1 MPDYVPA
8 LRARM
13 GDWTYYV
20 TVMKLG
26 KVAKECSLAE
36 EIHSHKDLD
45 DVIQRALK
53 DRVEKEMVPYL
64 LHESQRFY
72 GALVVA
78 VYGGDPEF
86 TPVTVA
92 EHPLIDDT
100 EDRSSYGFG
109 LLRFDGSQTY
119 YALDGQHR
127 LKSIQEAVRQ
137 NVDLK
142 NEEISVIILKH
153 EESKEGLQR
162 TRRLFSTLNR
172 RAQPTTKGMN
182 IAIDE
187 DDSIAITTRRL
198 VKENETLKQLV
209 LADMNSLNTKTLSPT
224 KKNEPYI
231 TTLAAFY
238 ETNEILLD
246 GFDGGLDTGGNF
258 KQFRR
263 SYQELDAYYSYLEK
277 IWMHLL
283 KKCPGF
289 DAVLK
294 GKKTPGDLRLRV
306 DKKGQP
312 VLDESG
318 KPVPGGNVFAR
329 PIGQYV
335 LTEVL
340 RSVAARGKSVEDA
353 IDAIMA
359 NVSMDIDEA
368 PWVGMIWNPD
378 SGNIIGGRKERG
390 LLVNIISQALGLK
403 IKLGVRDLTRAYRES
418 SGYKKATLLP
428 PIEWSGSV
436 EEALPEGEAGAES
449 KKAEGRK

>member
-8 LRARM
+8 LKARM

-45 DVIQRALK
+45 EVIQRELK

-64 LHESQRFY
+64 LKESQRFY

-86 TPVTVA
+86 TPVTVD
-92 EHPLIDDT
+92 EHPLIDDK
-100 EDRSSYGFG
+100 EERSSYGFG

-127 LKSIQEAVRQ
+127 LKSIQEAVKQ

-153 EESKEGLQR
+153 EDTKEGLQR

-172 RAQPTTKGMN
+172 RAQKTTAGVN

-198 VKENETLKQLV
+198 VKENETLKRLV
-209 LADMNSLNTKTLSPT
+209 LADMKSLNTKTLSPT
-224 KKNEPYI
+224 RRNDPYI

-238 ETNEILLD
+238 DTNEILLS
-246 GFDGGLDTGGNF
+246 GFEGGLDTKGNF

-277 IWMHLL
+277 IWMQLL

-294 GKKTPGDLRLRV
+294 DKKTPGDLRQ
-306 DKKGQP
+306 K
-312 VLDESG
+312 LDESG
-318 KPVPGGNVFAR
+318 APALDETGKPIPGGSVFAR

-335 LTEVL
+335 LADVI
-340 RSVAARGKSVEDA
+340 RSVATRNKSIEDA
-353 IDAIMA
+353 INAIMS
-359 NVSMDIDEA
+359 NVSMDIDDA
-368 PWVGMIWNPD
+368 PWVGVIWNPN
-378 SGNIIGGRKERG
+378 SRNIIGGRKERA
-390 LLVNIISQALGLK
+390 LLVNLINQALGLRMK
-403 IKLGVRDLTRAYRES
+403 IGVRDLTRAYRES
-418 SGYKKATLLP
+418 SGNKKATLLP
-428 PIEWSGSV
+428 PIEWSGAA
-436 EEALPEGEAGAES
+436 EEPEQEGESET
-449 KKAEGRK
+449 KEKE

>member
-8 LRARM
+8 LKARM

-45 DVIQRALK
+45 EVIQRELK

-64 LHESQRFY
+64 LKESQRFY

-86 TPVTVA
+86 TPVTVD
-92 EHPLIDDT
+92 EHPLIDDK
-100 EDRSSYGFG
+100 EERSSYGFG

-127 LKSIQEAVRQ
+127 LKSIQEAVKQ

-153 EESKEGLQR
+153 GDTKEGLQR

-172 RAQPTTKGMN
+172 RAQKTTAGVN

-198 VKENETLKQLV
+198 VKENETLKPLV
-209 LADMNSLNTKTLSPT
+209 LADMKSLNTKTLSPT
-224 KKNEPYI
+224 KKNDPYI

-238 ETNEILLD
+238 DTNEILLG
-246 GFDGGLDTGGNF
+246 GFEGGLDTKGNF

-263 SYQELDAYYSYLEK
+263 SYQELDAYYTYLEK
-277 IWMHLL
+277 IWLQLL

-289 DAVLK
+289 DTVLK
-294 GKKTPGDLRLRV
+294 GKKTPGDLRQRV
-306 DKKGQP
+306 DESGTP
-312 VLDESG
+312 VVDESG
-318 KPVPGGNVFAR
+318 KPVPGGSVFAR
-329 PIGQYV
+329 PIGQYIIA
-335 LTEVL
+335 EVI
-340 RSVAARGKSVEDA
+340 RSVAARGRSVEDA
-353 IDAIMA
+353 IDAIMT
-359 NVSMDIDEA
+359 NISMDIDEA
-368 PWVGMIWNPD
+368 PWVGVIWNPD
-378 SGNIIGGRKERG
+378 SGTIIGGRKERG
-390 LLVNIISQALGLK
+390 ILVNVINQALGLK
-403 IKLGVRDLTRAYRES
+403 IKMGVRDLTRSLREA
-418 SGYKKATLLP
+418 SGNKKASLLP
-428 PIEWSGSV
+428 AIGWSGST
-436 EEALPEGEAGAES
+436 EEAGSENEGANES
-449 KKAEGRK
+449 EE

>member
-26 KVAKECSLAE
+26 KIAKECSLAE

-64 LHESQRFY
+64 LKESQRFY

-92 EHPLIDDT
+92 EHPLIDDK
-100 EDRSSYGFG
+100 EDRSTYGFG

-127 LKSIQEAVRQ
+127 LKSIQEAVKQ
-137 NVDLK
+137 DIDLK

-153 EESKEGLQR
+153 EETKEGLQR

-172 RAQPTTKGMN
+172 RAQPTSAGIN

-198 VKENETLKQLV
+198 VKENDVLQRLV
-209 LADMNSLNTKTLSPT
+209 LADMNSINSKTLSPT

-238 ETNEILLD
+238 ETNEILLG
-246 GFDGGLDTGGNF
+246 GFDGGLDTKGNF

-263 SYQELDAYYSYLEK
+263 SYQELDAYYTYLEK
-277 IWMHLL
+277 IWMQLL

-294 GKKTPGDLRLRV
+294 GKKTPGDLRQRV
-306 DKKGQP
+306 DDKGHP
-312 VLDESG
+312 VLDEAE
-318 KPVPGGNVFAR
+318 KPIPGGSVFAR

-335 LTEVL
+335 LAEVL
-340 RSVAARGKSVEDA
+340 RSVATRGKSIEDA

-359 NVSMDIDEA
+359 NVTMDIDDA
-368 PWVGMIWNPD
+368 PWTGVIWNPD
-378 SGNIIGGRKERG
+378 SQNIIGGRKERG
-390 LLVNIISQALGLK
+390 LLVNIINQALGLK
-403 IKLGVRDLTRAYRES
+403 MKVGVRDLTRTYREA
-418 SGYKKATLLP
+418 SGNKKATLLP
-428 PIEWSGSV
+428 PIEWSGRADDSAS
-436 EEALPEGEAGAES
+436 EDEGAA
-449 KKAEGRK
+449 AEGKE

>member
-8 LRARM
+8 LKARM

-45 DVIQRALK
+45 EVIQRELK

-64 LHESQRFY
+64 LKESQRFY

-86 TPVTVA
+86 TPVTVD
-92 EHPLIDDT
+92 EHPLIDDK
-100 EDRSSYGFG
+100 EERSSYGFG

-127 LKSIQEAVRQ
+127 LKSIQEAVKQ

-153 EESKEGLQR
+153 GDTKEGLQR

-172 RAQPTTKGMN
+172 RAQKTTAGVN

-198 VKENETLKQLV
+198 VKENETLKPLV
-209 LADMNSLNTKTLSPT
+209 LADMKSLNTKTLSPT
-224 KKNEPYI
+224 KKNDPYI

-238 ETNEILLD
+238 DTNEILLG
-246 GFDGGLDTGGNF
+246 GFEGGLDTKGNF

-263 SYQELDAYYSYLEK
+263 SYQELDAYYTYLEK
-277 IWMHLL
+277 IWMQLL

-294 GKKTPGDLRLRV
+294 GKKTPGDLRQRV
-306 DKKGQP
+306 NESGAP
-312 VLDESG
+312 ALDESG
-318 KPVPGGNVFAR
+318 KPVPGGSVFAR
-329 PIGQYV
+329 PIGQYIIA
-335 LTEVL
+335 EVI
-340 RSVAARGKSVEDA
+340 RSVATRGKSVEDA
-353 IDAIMA
+353 IDAIMT
-359 NVSMDIDEA
+359 NISMDIDEA

-378 SGNIIGGRKERG
+378 SGTIIGGRKERG
-390 LLVNIISQALGLK
+390 ILVNVINQALGLK
-403 IKLGVRDLTRAYRES
+403 IKMGVRDLTRSLREA
-418 SGYKKATLLP
+418 SGNKKASLLP
-428 PIEWSGSV
+428 AIEWSGST
-436 EEALPEGEAGAES
+436 EEAGSEDEGASES
-449 KKAEGRK
+449 EE